1 MEDQES
7 TANNATSEVA
17 ACCANFYEQSW
28 VQELL
33 GDAFHP
39 GGVAL
44 STRLVHSLNLPGDSR
59 VLDVACGI
67 GTTTLIMERQF
78 GLESVGLD
86 FSQSNVDKAIASAGK
101 NPAVLCEFF
110 QGSAD
115 ELPFPDES
123 FDALVCE
130 CAVSTFADQPRAL
143 AEFHRVVKPGGVVGI
158 TDMVVTAP
166 LPDDIAQHI
175 APWTCMAEAHD
186 IVGYQRL
193 FHDAGFCVA
202 HYVDESQG
210 LLDMV
215 SDLKKKL
222 LMAGMGRAL
231 GAIPQL
237 PTSISEL
244 RTLLRRAREL
254 TNEGVVQYCRMLFSK
269 GQPVYPVPA
278 TKPLPPARPECDSDD
293 PACC

>member
-1 MEDQES
+1 MVDE
-7 TANNATSEVA
+7 TSFSSGAASDVA
-17 ACCANFYEQSW
+17 ACCADFYEQSW
-28 VQELL
+28 VQEIL
-33 GDAFHP
+33 GEAFHP

-44 STRLVHSLNLPGDSR
+44 STRLVHSLNLPDDSR

-78 GLESVGLD
+78 GFDAVGLD
-86 FSQSNVDKAIASAGK
+86 FSQSNIDKAIGAAGK
-101 NPAVLCEFF
+101 NPPVLSEFV

-115 ELPFPDES
+115 ELPFSDET
-123 FDALVCE
+123 FDAVICE

-143 AEFHRVVKPGGVVGI
+143 SEFNRVLKPGGIVGI
-158 TDMVVTAP
+158 TDMVVTGP
-166 LPDDIAQHI
+166 LPDDIAEHI

-186 IVGYQRL
+186 VTGYQRL
-193 FHDAGFCVA
+193 FHEAGFAVA
-202 HYVDESQG
+202 HYADESQG

-222 LMAGMGRAL
+222 LMAGMGKAL

-237 PTSISEL
+237 PASLSEL

-254 TNEGVVQYCRMLFSK
+254 TDEGVVQYCRMLFCK
-269 GQPVYPVPA
+269 GQPRFPVPS
-278 TKPLPPARPECDSDD
+278 TGPMPEPCDCDD
-293 PACC
+293 PSCC

>member
-1 MEDQES
+1 MADETSITDE
-7 TANNATSEVA
+7 AASEVA
-17 ACCANFYEQSW
+17 ACCADFYEQSW

-33 GDAFHP
+33 GEAFHP
-39 GGVAL
+39 GGIDL
-44 STRLVHSLNLPGDSR
+44 STRLVHSLNLPDDSR

-67 GTTTLIMERQF
+67 GTTTLIMERRF
-78 GLESVGLD
+78 GFDAVGLD
-86 FSQSNVDKAIASAGK
+86 FSQSNVDKAIASAGT
-101 NPAVLCEFF
+101 NPPVLSEFV

-115 ELPFPDES
+115 DLPFEDET
-123 FDALVCE
+123 FDAVICE
-130 CAVSTFADQPRAL
+130 CAVSTFADQPKAL
-143 AEFHRVVKPGGVVGI
+143 SEFHRVLKPGGVVGI

-166 LPDDIAQHI
+166 LPDDIAKHI

-202 HYVDESQG
+202 HYADESQG

-222 LMAGMGRAL
+222 LMAGMGKAL

-237 PTSISEL
+237 PASLSEL
-244 RTLLRRAREL
+244 RALLKRAREL
-254 TNEGVVQYCRMLFSK
+254 TDEGVVQYCRMLFSK
-269 GQPVYPVPA
+269 GQPRFSVPS
-278 TKPLPPARPECDSDD
+278 TESMPPEPCDCED
-293 PACC
+293 PSCC

>member
-1 MEDQES
+1 MEDQDS
-7 TANNATSEVA
+7 NNSSATAEVA

-33 GDAFHP
+33 GEAFHP

-44 STRLVHSLNLPGDSR
+44 STRLVHSLNLPDDSR

-78 GLESVGLD
+78 GFDTVGLD
-86 FSQSNVDKAIASAGK
+86 FSQANVDKAIGLAGK
-101 NPAVLCEFF
+101 NPPVLSEFV

-115 ELPFPDES
+115 DLPFDNET
-123 FDALVCE
+123 FDAVTCE
-130 CAVSTFADQPRAL
+130 CAVSTFANQPKAL
-143 AEFHRVVKPGGVVGI
+143 AEFNRVLKPGGVVGI

-166 LPDDIAQHI
+166 LPEDIAEHI

-186 IVGYQRL
+186 VPGYQRL
-193 FHDAGFCVA
+193 FHEAGFCVA
-202 HYVDESQG
+202 HYADESQG

-222 LMAGMGRAL
+222 LMAGMGKAL

-237 PTSISEL
+237 PASLSEL
-244 RTLLRRAREL
+244 RTLLKRAREL
-254 TNEGVVQYCRMLFSK
+254 TDDGVVQYCRMLFSK
-269 GQPVYPVPA
+269 GQPRFPVPSTTA
-278 TKPLPPARPECDSDD
+278 VPEPPCDCDD
-293 PACC
+293 PSCC